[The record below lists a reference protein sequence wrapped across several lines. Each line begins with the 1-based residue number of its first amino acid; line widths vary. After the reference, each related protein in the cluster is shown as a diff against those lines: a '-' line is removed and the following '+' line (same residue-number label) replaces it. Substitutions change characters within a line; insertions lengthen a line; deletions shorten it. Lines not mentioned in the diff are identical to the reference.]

1 MYIWKTEILFQA
13 RVLLGNSNS
22 WGETTKAFI
31 FSLNNTEGLAPFV
44 SKVKKEYTGKAI
56 RRNLYDGPQFGNDI
70 IIADDANSSKYS
82 KAVLDKYY
90 SIPASVKNS
99 DKALAGTSMFF
110 NVDEVEVQLSWPIQ
124 LSARK
129 HQLYM
134 IVLLNPEP
142 VNLNSLY

>member
-1 MYIWKTEILFQA
+1 M
-13 RVLLGNSNS
+13 LGNSNS

-90 SIPASVKNS
+90 SVPASVKNS
-99 DKALAGTSMFF
+99 DKALAGTSIHRIHKWRPRGTTWFRMHE
-110 NVDEVEVQLSWPIQ
+110 NEAW
-124 LSARK
+124 
-129 HQLYM
+129 
-134 IVLLNPEP
+134 
-142 VNLNSLY
+142 

>member
-1 MYIWKTEILFQA
+1 MYIWKIEILFQA

-70 IIADDANSSKYS
+70 IIADDADSSKYS

-90 SIPASVKNS
+90 SVPASVKNS
-99 DKALAGTSMFF
+99 DKALAGTSW
-110 NVDEVEVQLSWPIQ
+110 QGGGILSWPIQ

-134 IVLLNPEP
+134 IVFLNQEP

>member
-1 MYIWKTEILFQA
+1 MYIWKIEILFQA

-70 IIADDANSSKYS
+70 IIADDADSSKYS
-82 KAVLDKYY
+82 KATTTTT
-90 SIPASVKNS
+90 P
-99 DKALAGTSMFF
+99 KALFA
-110 NVDEVEVQLSWPIQ
+110 WP
-124 LSARK
+124 
-129 HQLYM
+129 
-134 IVLLNPEP
+134 
-142 VNLNSLY
+142 

>member
-1 MYIWKTEILFQA
+1 MYIWKIEILFQA

-70 IIADDANSSKYS
+70 IIADDADSSKYS
-82 KAVLDKYY
+82 KAVLDKNY
-90 SIPASVKNS
+90 SVPASVKKS

-110 NVDEVEVQLSWPIQ
+110 NVDEVEVFYLDPS
-124 LSARK
+124 
-129 HQLYM
+129 
-134 IVLLNPEP
+134 N
-142 VNLNSLY
+142 